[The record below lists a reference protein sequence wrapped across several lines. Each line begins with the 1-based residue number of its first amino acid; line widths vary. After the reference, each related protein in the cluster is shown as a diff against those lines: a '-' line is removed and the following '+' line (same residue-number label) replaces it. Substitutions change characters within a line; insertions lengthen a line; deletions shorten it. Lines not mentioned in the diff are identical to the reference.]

1 MNSRAQGFTLP
12 ELLVVTLIGAV
23 VLTAVYQTLTIQERT
38 NRQQIAVVSTQQN
51 TRTAV
56 ALIASDLRE
65 VSAKDGDVLDAS
77 STNIRYRA
85 LRKAAVVCTKD
96 FASNSWIDVV
106 LNRQSFA
113 AEDSV
118 LLFQDNANKT
128 AGSDD
133 SWNTARVSSVGTT
146 TNCAAS
152 TGTKQRLNFPANAVA
167 NVDTGGLVRSYVK
180 VGYRAV
186 NAGSGSSLW
195 RIEQHN
201 GSADS
206 VAVVDSL
213 MSTANEGL
221 RLQYYDSTGTQIT
234 PSTSTIRANIMRVEV
249 KARSGFVGGQS
260 GNRRMFSDSLVGNVY
275 LRGNQRSS

>member
-1 MNSRAQGFTLP
+1 MNSRSQGFTLP
-12 ELLVVTLIGAV
+12 ELLVVTLIGSV
-23 VLTAVYQTLTIQERT
+23 VLTAVYQTLTVQERS

-56 ALIASDLRE
+56 GLIASDLRE
-65 VSAKDGDVLDAS
+65 VSARDGDVLDAS

-96 FASNSWIDVV
+96 YASNSWIDVV
-106 LNRQSFA
+106 LIGPAFVN
-113 AEDSV
+113 EDSV
-118 LLFQDNANKT
+118 LLFQDNANK
-128 AGSDD
+128 AGGLDD
-133 SWNTARVSSVGTT
+133 SWTTARVSSVGTT

-152 TGTKQRLNFPANAVA
+152 TGTKQRLTFPANTVA

-201 GSADS
+201 GTADS
-206 VAVVDSL
+206 LAVVDSL
-213 MSTANEGL
+213 MSTTGEGL
-221 RLQYYDSTGTQIT
+221 RLQYYDSVGTQIT
-234 PSTSTIRANIMRVEV
+234 PSTSAIRARIMRIEI
-249 KARSGFVGGQS
+249 KARGRAVGGQS
-260 GNRRMFSDSLVGNVY
+260 GNNRVFSDSLIGNVY